1 MTYINAANVK
11 EAVEKCNKERL
22 MEKNKWIFLEVE
34 IDSKIFLVKQYDTWI
49 QRFETTR
56 RINDEK
62 IVSFVRSGPMGCNV
76 GTYKQELTK
85 MFKEFL

>member
-22 MEKNKWIFLEVE
+22 MEKGKWIFLEVE

-49 QRFETTR
+49 QRFKFV
-56 RINDEK
+56 D
-62 IVSFVRSGPMGCNV
+62 VVRSGPMDCNV

-85 MFKEFL
+85 MFEEFV